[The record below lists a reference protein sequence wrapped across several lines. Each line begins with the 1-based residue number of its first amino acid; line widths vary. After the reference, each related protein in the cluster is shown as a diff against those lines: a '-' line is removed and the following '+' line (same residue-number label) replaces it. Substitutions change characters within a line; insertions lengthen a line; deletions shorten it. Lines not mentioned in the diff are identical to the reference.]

1 MIILTN
7 EFGSMLGSV
16 TSFVSIRDLLPAVL
30 LLPVAGCV
38 RPFDAESGIRKL
50 SVITQFYSW
59 CSDLCLLDSL
69 SSIFRVQCVCLE
81 GWSSVE

>member
-7 EFGSMLGSV
+7 EFESMLGSV
-16 TSFVSIRDLLPAVL
+16 TSFISIRDLLPAVL
-30 LLPVAGCV
+30 LLPVVGCV
-38 RPFDAESGIRKL
+38 GPFDAESGSRKL
-50 SVITQFYSW
+50 NVVTQLYSW

-69 SSIFRVQCVCLE
+69 SSIVRVQCVYLE